1 MAVNP
6 LSGRLQE
13 ILTAKLSA
21 GNKICETWTGDW
33 PFPGSKIIIWK
44 ADYCDVGNQEIRSV
58 AASALGA
65 YLAQHQVP
73 PTFKGWNRYTVPQGS
88 AMGWPSVIHSEI

>member
-1 MAVNP
+1 MQFHNCSDP
-6 LSGRLQE
+6 HL
-13 ILTAKLSA
+13 
-21 GNKICETWTGDW
+21 
-33 PFPGSKIIIWK
+33 WK

-73 PTFKGWNRYTVPQGS
+73 PAFKGWNRYTVLQGF
-88 AMGWPSVIHSEI
+88 AMGWPSVIHSEIQIQGGVIAGTRVRGSACLV

>member
-1 MAVNP
+1 MAGNP

-33 PFPGSKIIIWK
+33 PFPGSKIIILERPFLTSIRRELEGCSSTT
-44 ADYCDVGNQEIRSV
+44 ATTRISGNPTTAMWEIR
-58 AASALGA
+58 
-65 YLAQHQVP
+65 
-73 PTFKGWNRYTVPQGS
+73 R
-88 AMGWPSVIHSEI
+88 